1 MEVRAA
7 SEESGESRQTRA
19 ALPNGRCAS
28 GAVGGDRGPN
38 GWGVSRRLRKGAW
51 RSGAG
56 PPWGL
61 TALGPAFACLFS
73 PPNEEM

>member
-28 GAVGGDRGPN
+28 GAVGGTGDRTAGRVPPPEE
-38 GWGVSRRLRKGAW
+38 GGLAVGGGAAVEIDS
-51 RSGAG
+51 SG
-56 PPWGL
+56 
-61 TALGPAFACLFS
+61 TCVCMSFFPAK
-73 PPNEEM
+73 

>member
-28 GAVGGDRGPN
+28 GAVGGTGDRVPPPEEG
-38 GWGVSRRLRKGAW
+38 GLAVGGGAAVGVDS
-51 RSGAG
+51 SG
-56 PPWGL
+56 
-61 TALGPAFACLFS
+61 TCVCMSFFPAK
-73 PPNEEM
+73 

>member
-28 GAVGGDRGPN
+28 GAVGGTGDRTA
-38 GWGVSRRLRKGAW
+38 GAC
-51 RSGAG
+51 
-56 PPWGL
+56 
-61 TALGPAFACLFS
+61 PAA
-73 PPNEEM
+73 